1 MKEIYAALKLLT
13 CLLCFACCTITATAQ
28 TKTGRIEGT
37 ITSAGGIALEGVSV
51 RINGKNSGTRTDAN
65 GRYKLSNLPAG
76 DHILIFSQI
85 GYATL
90 RQPVQVQ
97 AGKTS
102 RLDLRLEEKTED
114 LQEVEV
120 NGTRGTDR
128 ITYMKEVEGVG
139 VYAGKKTEIINPDR
153 TDANLALNNTRQVFA
168 RVPGISIW
176 ENDGSG
182 IQVGVAARGL
192 SPNRSWEF
200 NVRQNGY
207 DVSADPLGYPEAY
220 YNPPMEA
227 VRQLQVIRGAASLQ
241 YGPQFGGLLNY
252 VLKSGDSTRKI
263 AVETQHTVGSYGL
276 YNTYNG
282 VGGQVG
288 KLNYYGAINYRRA
301 DGWREGSQYDY
312 FWGYGNL
319 QYAFSNRLKVGFQL
333 SRTYFEN
340 QQPGGLTDAQFA
352 GNPRQ
357 ANRNRNWFSTPWTI
371 PAFNLNYR
379 ISPSTKLNVK
389 AFGLF
394 GQRNSVGFVAA
405 ANVADTINTTTGDY
419 NNRQLDRDLY
429 RNFGAEARLLTRY
442 TLLGGQHALATGV
455 RYFNGATRRQQ
466 SGRGTTGR
474 DFDLTLLDP
483 QYRREYQFGSRNA
496 AFFAE
501 NVFRPLRNLSVTPGL
516 RFEHLYTTSAG
527 RMNIAADGTPVTIMP
542 QAQTRNF
549 FLLGLGLEYAT
560 TATTSVY
567 ANISQAYRP
576 VLFADLVPPGT
587 TDEIDP
593 NLKDA
598 RGYNADFGFR
608 GTLSDFMRFDIG
620 AFYLHYD
627 GRIGTLTQ
635 TRDDGS
641 RYQFRTNIGTSVTKG
656 TELYAEVDPIRAFL
670 PSSRIGSM
678 TLFASMAYVDA
689 RYIAGSFVSGSSNV
703 ELKGNRVENAPSHIN
718 RFGLTYVLKGFST
731 TYQLSYVDATFSDA
745 NNTLSSANGDN
756 GVIPEYQV
764 MDWSFTYR
772 FPKVFN
778 VKGGVNNLA
787 DTRYFTRRAGG
798 YPGPGLIPGDGRT
811 FYLTIGARF

>member
-1 MKEIYAALKLLT
+1 MKCEYAALTLMCWL
-13 CLLCFACCTITATAQ
+13 CLVCCTISANAQ
-28 TKTGRIEGT
+28 TGTGIIQGKVL
-37 ITSAGGIALEGVSV
+37 SAGDVALEGVTI
-51 RINGKNSGTRTDAN
+51 RLNGKTTSTRTDAN
-65 GRYKLSNLPAG
+65 GSFTLSNISAG
-76 DHILIFSQI
+76 DYVLVLSRV

-90 RQPVQVQ
+90 RQPVQVL
-97 AGKTS
+97 AGKTAK
-102 RLDLRLEEKTED
+102 LNLRLEEKVET

-128 ITYMKEVEGVG
+128 VTYLQDVEGVG
-139 VYAGKKTEIINPDR
+139 VYSGKKTEVINPDR
-153 TDANLALNNTRQVFA
+153 TDANLALNNTRQVLA

-227 VRQLQVIRGAASLQ
+227 VQQLQVVRGAASLQ

-252 VLKSGDSTRKI
+252 VLKSGDSTRKL
-263 AVETQHTVGSYGL
+263 AVETQHTAGSYGL

-288 KLNYYGAINYRRA
+288 KLNYYGALNYRRA
-301 DGWREGSQYDY
+301 DGWRENSRYDY
-312 FWGYGNL
+312 FWGYGSL
-319 QYAFSNRLKVGFQL
+319 QYAFSSRLKVGFQL

-352 GNPRQ
+352 ENPRQ
-357 ANRNRNWFSTPWTI
+357 AVRGRNWFSAPWTI
-371 PAFNLNYR
+371 PAFNLNYQ
-379 ISPSTKLNVK
+379 ISPSTRLDVK
-389 AFGLF
+389 AFGVF

-405 ANVADTINTTTGDY
+405 ATVPDTINTNTGDF

-429 RNFGAEARLLTRY
+429 RNFGAEARLLTQY
-442 TLLGGQHALATGV
+442 GLLGGQHTLATGV
-455 RYFNGATRRQQ
+455 RYFNGFTERKQL
-466 SGRGTTGR
+466 GRGTTGR
-474 DFDLTLLDP
+474 DFDLTLLDS
-483 QYRREYQFGSRNA
+483 QYRREYQFGSQNV

-501 NVFRPLRNLSVTPGL
+501 NIFRPFPKLAVTPGL

-527 RMNIAADGTPVTIMP
+527 RMNIATDGTPLLITP
-542 QAQTRNF
+542 QAQTRTF
-549 FLLGLGLEYAT
+549 VLFGLGLEYTT
-560 TATTSVY
+560 TATTNVY

-576 VLFADLVPPGT
+576 VQFADLVPPAT

-598 RGYNADFGFR
+598 KGYNADFGFR
-608 GTLSDFMRFDIG
+608 GTVGDFLRFDLG
-620 AFYLHYD
+620 GFYLHYD

-635 TRDDGS
+635 TREDGT
-641 RYQFRTNIGTSVTKG
+641 RYQYRTNIGTSVSKG
-656 TELYAEVDPIRAFL
+656 TELYAEVDPVRAFL
-670 PSSRIGSM
+670 PSSRIGSL
-678 TLFASMAYVDA
+678 TLFTSMAYVDA
-689 RYIAGSFVSGSSNV
+689 RYTAGSVVSGTTNA
-703 ELKGNRVENAPSHIN
+703 ELKGKRVENAPRHIN
-718 RFGLTYVLKGFST
+718 RFGITYVLKGFST
-731 TYQLSYVDATFSDA
+731 TYQLSYVNAAFSDA
-745 NNTLSSANGDN
+745 NNTVASDNGNN

-772 FPKVFN
+772 FPKTFN
-778 VKGGVNNLA
+778 LKGGVNNLA

-798 YPGPGLIPGDGRT
+798 YPGPGLVPGDGRT
-811 FYLTIGARF
+811 FYLTVGARF

>member
-1 MKEIYAALKLLT
+1 MKDLYAALSHLACWMCLAFCPLT
-13 CLLCFACCTITATAQ
+13 TTAQ
-28 TKTGRIEGT
+28 SQTGTIEGK
-37 ITSAGGIALEGVSV
+37 IFSAGDVALEGVSI
-51 RINGKNSGTRTDAN
+51 RIDGKNTGTRTDEKGYFN
-65 GRYKLSNLPAG
+65 LSDIPAG
-76 DHILIFSQI
+76 DHALIFSRV

-90 RQPVQVQ
+90 RRAVPVQ
-97 AGKTS
+97 AGHTTS
-102 RLDLRLEEKTED
+102 LELRLEEKTET

-128 ITYMKEVEGVG
+128 VTYLREVEGVG

-227 VRQLQVIRGAASLQ
+227 VQQLQVVRGAASLQ

-252 VLKSGDSTRKI
+252 VLKSGDSTRKV

-288 KLNYYGAINYRRA
+288 KLNYYGAFNYRRA
-301 DGWREGSQYDY
+301 DGWRENSRYDY
-312 FWGYGNL
+312 FWGYGSL
-319 QYAFSNRLKVGFQL
+319 QYAFSSRLKIGFQL

-352 GNPRQ
+352 QDSRQ
-357 ANRNRNWFSTPWTI
+357 ANRSRNWFSTPWTM
-371 PAFNLNYR
+371 PAFNLHYQ
-379 ISPSTKLNVK
+379 ISPSTKLDVK
-389 AFGLF
+389 AFGLM

-405 ANVADTINTTTGDY
+405 ANVADTINPNTGDF
-419 NNRQLDRDLY
+419 NNRQLDRDYY
-429 RNFGAEARLLTRY
+429 RNFGGEARLLTGY
-442 TLLGGQHALATGV
+442 TLLGSQHTLATGV
-455 RYFNGATRRQQ
+455 RYFDGNTKRQQ
-466 SGRGTTGR
+466 LGRGTTGG
-474 DFDLTLLDP
+474 DFDLSLLDP
-483 QYRREYQFGSRNA
+483 QYRREYEFGSRNV

-501 NVFRPLRNLSVTPGL
+501 NVFRPFRRLSITPGL

-527 RMNIAADGTPVTIMP
+527 RMNLAADGTPVLIAP

-549 FLLGLGLEYAT
+549 VLLGLGLEYTT
-560 TATTSVY
+560 TASTSVY
-567 ANISQAYRP
+567 ANFSQAYRP
-576 VLFADLVPPGT
+576 VQFADLVPPAT

-598 RGYNADFGFR
+598 KGYNADFGFR
-608 GTLSDFMRFDIG
+608 GTIGDFARFDLG
-620 AFYLHYD
+620 GFYLHYD

-635 TRDDGS
+635 TREDGT
-641 RYQFRTNIGTSVTKG
+641 RYQYRTNIGTSVSKG
-656 TELYAEVDPIRAFL
+656 TELYAEVDPVRALL
-670 PSSRIGSM
+670 PASRVGSL

-689 RYIAGSFVSGSSNV
+689 RYTAGSFVSGTTNA
-703 ELKGNRVENAPSHIN
+703 ELKGKRVENAPSHIN
-718 RFGLTYVLKGFST
+718 RFGITYVLKGFST
-731 TYQLSYVDATFSDA
+731 TFQLSYVGATFSDA
-745 NNTLSSANGDN
+745 NNTASSPNGNN
-756 GVIPEYQV
+756 GVIPEYRV

-772 FPKVFN
+772 FPKIFN
-778 VKGGVNNLA
+778 LKGGVNNLA
-787 DTRYFTRRAGG
+787 DTQYFTRRAGG

-811 FYLTIGARF
+811 FYLTAGARF